1 MKRLLILD
9 DDAKQR
15 RVLQILARKI
25 GFDGVPAGGAE
36 EALAS
41 FRAQRCDLVVTDLQM
56 PGRDGMDFLRELRA
70 VDTEVPVIV
79 LTGHATVATAVEA
92 MKLGAVDYL
101 QKPFDVDA
109 LEIIVRRALDHS
121 RSRLENRFLRE
132 QAAHEAGFEQI
143 IGSAPAMQP
152 VFDLLRQVAPT
163 RSTVLI
169 TGETGTGKELAARA
183 IHALSPRKDKLFV
196 PLNCSAIPGELLE
209 SELFGHTRGAFT
221 GATGDRVGKFQ
232 AADEGTLLLDE
243 IGDMDL
249 RLQTKLLRVLQEGV
263 IEPLGSNRRIAVDV
277 RVIAATHCDLRQ
289 HVKEGKF
296 REDLFYRLN
305 VLEVRLPPL
314 RERRE
319 DIPALAPAFLAQFA
333 RDLGRPPLAL
343 SADAVQVLQGYAWP
357 GNVRELRNL
366 MERAAV
372 LGADGMV
379 GASLV
384 RSFLPAEAPPQ
395 PQDSPGLEPALDAL
409 ERRLILDA
417 LVASSDNKHRAA
429 ELLGIGERTLWT
441 KLKKHGI

>member
-1 MKRLLILD
+1 MKRLLIVD
-9 DDAKQR
+9 DDTKQR

-25 GFDGVPAGGAE
+25 GFDGVPAGDTD
-36 EALAS
+36 EALAL
-41 FRAQRCDLVVTDLQM
+41 FREQRCDLVVTDLQM
-56 PGRDGMDFLRELRA
+56 PGRDGLEFLRELRA
-70 VDTEVPVIV
+70 TDAEVPVIV
-79 LTGHATVATAVEA
+79 LTGHGTVATAVEA

-109 LEIIVRRALDHS
+109 LEIVVRRALDHS

-132 QAAHEAGFEQI
+132 QALQDSGFGQL
-143 IGSAPAMQP
+143 IGAAPAMQP
-152 VFDLLRQVAPT
+152 VFELLRQVGPT

-183 IHALSPRKDKLFV
+183 IHGLSPRKDKLFV

-221 GATGDRVGKFQ
+221 GATSDRAGKFQ

-249 RLQTKLLRVLQEGV
+249 RLQAKLLRVLQEGL

-277 RVIAATHCDLRQ
+277 RVISATHCDLRQ
-289 HVKEGKF
+289 MVKDGKF
-296 REDLFYRLN
+296 REDLYYRLN
-305 VLEVRLPPL
+305 VLEVKLPPL
-314 RERRE
+314 RDRRE
-319 DIPALAPAFLAQFA
+319 DIPALAAAFLAQFA
-333 RDLGRPPLAL
+333 RDLGKPAL
-343 SADAVQVLQGYAWP
+343 GLLPEAVQALQAYAWP

-372 LGADGMV
+372 LSADGAV
-379 GASLV
+379 GPALI
-384 RSFLPAEAPPQ
+384 RSFLPAESAPVGN
-395 PQDSPGLEPALDAL
+395 GLGLDPALDEL
-409 ERRLILDA
+409 ERRMILDA
-417 LVASSDNKHRAA
+417 LVASSDNKHKAA

>member
-1 MKRLLILD
+1 MKRLLIVD

-25 GFDGVPAGGAE
+25 GFDGVPAGGAD
-36 EALAS
+36 EALAQ
-41 FRAQRCDLVVTDLQM
+41 FREQRCDLVVTDLQM
-56 PGRDGMDFLRELRA
+56 PGRDGLDFLRELRA
-70 VDTEVPVIV
+70 VDLEVPVIV
-79 LTGHATVATAVEA
+79 LTGHGTVATAVDA

-109 LEIIVRRALDHS
+109 LEIVVRRALDHS

-132 QAAHEAGFEQI
+132 QAAQDSGFGQL
-143 IGSAPAMQP
+143 IGAAPAMQP
-152 VFDLLRQVAPT
+152 VFELLRQVGPT

-183 IHALSPRKDKLFV
+183 IHDLSPRKDKLFV

-221 GATGDRVGKFQ
+221 GATGERIGKFQ

-249 RLQTKLLRVLQEGV
+249 RLQAKLLRVLQEGV

-277 RVIAATHCDLRQ
+277 RVISATHFDLRQ
-289 HVKEGKF
+289 LVKDGKF
-296 REDLFYRLN
+296 REDLYYRLN
-305 VLEVRLPPL
+305 VLEVKLPPL

-319 DIPALAPAFLAQFA
+319 DIPALAVAFVAQFA
-333 RDLGRPPLAL
+333 RDLGKPALGLAP
-343 SADAVQVLQGYAWP
+343 DAVEALQAYAWP

-372 LGADGMV
+372 LSGDGAV
-379 GASLV
+379 GPGLI
-384 RSFLPAEAPPQ
+384 RSFLPSDSAPARA
-395 PQDSPGLEPALDAL
+395 GLGLDPALDEL
-409 ERRLILDA
+409 ERRMILDA
-417 LVASSDNKHRAA
+417 LVASADNKHKAA